1 MSQFIK
7 LKRGFDINL
16 AGKASNKVEN
26 PTQPEKFAIKPFDF
40 MGLKRPK
47 LLVEIGDKVQAG
59 QPLMYDKMFE
69 GVNYVSP
76 VSGEVLDI
84 VRGKKRV
91 LLEIVIKSDN
101 EFKCLQFKKYS
112 VSDINNLDRQT
123 IIEAMSKTGVWPNMI
138 QRPFGIVA
146 DPKTE
151 PKSIF
156 ISGFDS
162 HPLAPDYGVLLKD
175 HQKELQAGINVLR
188 KLTSGLIHFNVNG
201 SGEMPTVYSALNNIQ
216 LNKFTGPHP
225 VGNVG
230 VQIHHIDPISKGDIV
245 WTVNPVGVVQ
255 IGTLFL
261 EGIYDASKLV
271 AFVGSEVAEPKYYKT
286 YSGACID
293 TIARENIRNSH
304 VRFVSGNALTG
315 KRIEPAGFL
324 GFYDHMITVL
334 PEGDKAEFLGWI
346 TPTFQKLSFQRAF
359 GLLSFLNSK
368 KEFALSTNAR
378 GEPRAFVQTGVFEK
392 VTPMDIFPLYL
403 VKAIMAE
410 DFDDMEA
417 LGIYE
422 VIEEDLALCEF
433 VDVSK
438 HDIQD
443 ILRQGIEL
451 IQTS

>member
-1 MSQFIK
+1 MSQSIK

-16 AGKASNKVEN
+16 AGKALNKVEN
-26 PTQPEKFAIKPFDF
+26 PAQPEKFALKPLDF

-59 QPLMYDKMFE
+59 HPLMYDKMFE

-84 VRGKKRV
+84 VRGKKRI
-91 LLEIVIKSDN
+91 LLEIVVKSDN
-101 EFKCLQFKKYS
+101 EFKYLQFQKYS
-112 VSDINNLDRQT
+112 VSDINNLDRKT
-123 IIEAMSKTGVWPNMI
+123 IIEAMSKAGVWPNVI

-162 HPLAPDYGVLLKD
+162 HPLAPDYGILLKD
-175 HQKELQAGINVLR
+175 KQKELQAGINVLK
-188 KLTSGLIHFNVNG
+188 KLTTGIIHFNVNG
-201 SGEMPTVYSALNNIQ
+201 SGEIPTVYSTLNNVQ

-225 VGNVG
+225 AGNVG
-230 VQIHHIDPISKGDIV
+230 IHIHHIDPINKGDII

-261 EGIYDASKLV
+261 EGIYDASRLV
-271 AFVGSEVAEPKYYKT
+271 ALVGSEVSEPKYFKT
-286 YSGACID
+286 YSGACIEPL
-293 TIARENIRNSH
+293 TRGNIGNSH

-315 KRIEPAGFL
+315 KKIEPAGYL
-324 GFYDHMITVL
+324 GYYDTMITVL
-334 PEGDKAEFLGWI
+334 PEGDKDEFLGWI
-346 TPTFQKLSFQRAF
+346 TPTFQKLSFHRAF

-368 KEFALSTNAR
+368 KEFSLSTNAR

-392 VTPMDIFPLYL
+392 VTPMDIFLLYL
-403 VKAIMAE
+403 IKAIMAE